1 MTVKAPTQFPNVL
14 VEVFNQGHLDAV
26 HRVAKHHGYV
36 LANPDHHRA
45 TVFQDLLKPWTTLAH
60 FGHTGELF
68 IFTAFTKEE
77 AEQWS
82 VEALKGNPVY
92 SEYYGV
98 KFLTLRKVGIEFA
111 KLNPPV
117 TESRDNQA
125 VLAVIPRPKYEV
137 AVIEPVTPVE
147 YLKRSGV
154 PSDLIVAPYGS
165 NEFPECVCLGVDANT
180 RKTCR
185 MVKAYGGTCGKPF
198 AKLQK
203 ATQEDRD
210 KAIKWVRPKAEN
222 PIVTTVV
229 RWLAVQGE
237 RVARVLKA
245 GFNFL
250 RGGK

>member
-1 MTVKAPTQFPNVL
+1 MTVERKALFTNVL
-14 VEVFNQGHLDAV
+14 VEVFSQGHLDAV
-26 HRVAKHHGYV
+26 FKEAERLGYT
-36 LANPDHHRA
+36 PI
-45 TVFQDLLKPWTTLAH
+45 QDYNVRDFREQPKPWTTIAH
-60 FGHTGELF
+60 FGSNAELF
-68 IFTAFTKEE
+68 SFTAFTKDE
-77 AEQWS
+77 ANEWHKLARGGS
-82 VEALKGNPVY
+82 RVY
-92 SEYYGV
+92 ADYLGAEF
-98 KFLTLRKVGIEFA
+98 KHLRKVRIEYD
-111 KLNPPV
+111 KLNNV
-117 TESRDNQA
+117 VESQDNQA
-125 VLAVIPRPKYEV
+125 VLAVIPRPKYGV

-147 YLKRSGV
+147 YLQRSGV
-154 PSDLIVAPYGS
+154 PNDLICAPYGS

-210 KAIKWVRPKAEN
+210 KAIVWTRPKAEN

-237 RVARVLKA
+237 RVLNVLKA

-250 RGGK
+250 RGNK

>member
-1 MTVKAPTQFPNVL
+1 MTVKARTQFPNVL

-26 HRVAKHHGYV
+26 HRVAAYHGYR

-45 TVFQDLLKPWTTLAH
+45 TEFQEAPKPWTTIAH
-60 FGHTGELF
+60 FGANAELF
-68 IFTAFTKEE
+68 IFTAFTKDE
-77 AEQWS
+77 AEQWAERAKS
-82 VEALKGNPVY
+82 GTIYADYIGCSFVN
-92 SEYYGV
+92 
-98 KFLTLRKVGIEFA
+98 LRKVGILFD
-111 KLNPPV
+111 KLNIV

-125 VLAVIPRPKYEV
+125 VLAVLPRKKYEV

-147 YLKRSGV
+147 YLQRSSV
-154 PSDLIVAPYGS
+154 PNDLICAPYGS
-165 NEFPECVCLGVDANT
+165 NEFPECTCLGVDANT

-185 MVKAYGGTCGKPF
+185 TVKAYGGTCGKPF

-203 ATQEDRD
+203 ATQEDKD
-210 KAIKWVRPKAEN
+210 KVIEWVRPKAEN

-250 RGGK
+250 RGNK